1 MRRATMRNH
10 PLRLLAV
17 ASLAGLGLFPVLPA
31 WAAPQGSR
39 PAAPAVKKPAAE
51 ILSPDE
57 WRSRLTVQIN
67 AERAKAGVPPL
78 APSEAL
84 QNVAQQ
90 RAEEIAA
97 RRALPSEKESLTL
110 FNQVQIRMVKAGYKA
125 HGWTESIT
133 VTKGGVDDVIAYW
146 KEDPSAAQAMGRD
159 YQDVGIGLATFEGVP
174 LYTFVFAWPR
184 SEFYARQ
191 TAELADAAA
200 VRQAMLARVNA
211 EREKE
216 GVPPLVP
223 DPRLDLAAQ
232 KHAEDMLARIYYS
245 HESPEGTLP
254 RQRVQATGFVGDA
267 VGENIAAGHFSVDTV
282 MNAWLHSSGHRRN
295 ILESRFSH
303 FGVGLAV
310 GGYEHRYQVI
320 WVQSFGH
327 PTGGRIAT
335 PEPAP

>member
-1 MRRATMRNH
+1 MRRATMRNR
-10 PLRLLAV
+10 PLQLLAL
-17 ASLAGLGLFPVLPA
+17 ASLAGLGVLSA
-31 WAAPQGSR
+31 GAAPQGAR
-39 PAAPAVKKPAAE
+39 PTPPAAARKPVAT
-51 ILSPDE
+51 LSPDE
-57 WRSRLTVQIN
+57 WRSRLTLQIN
-67 AERAKAGVPPL
+67 AEREKAGVPPL

-84 QNVAQQ
+84 QKVAQQ

-97 RRALPSEKESLTL
+97 RRALPTEQESLTL
-110 FNQVQIRMVKAGYKA
+110 FNQVQVRMVKAGYKA

-133 VTKGGVDDVIAYW
+133 VTKGGVDDVIAWW
-146 KEDPSAAQAMGRD
+146 KEDPSYAQAMGRD

-191 TAELADAAA
+191 TAELADGAA

-211 EREKE
+211 ERAKE
-216 GVPPLVP
+216 GVPPLVS

-245 HESPEGTLP
+245 HESPEGTMP

-295 ILESRFSH
+295 ILEPRFSH

-327 PTGGRIAT
+327 PTGGRIPT
-335 PEPAP
+335 PEPTP